1 LRDLKKKVLAAISFC
16 LTACITLSCLFGCG
30 GANNSN
36 DNVSGGDSNGSSNE
50 VVGGDSSNGGVDN
63 GTTDGDVGD
72 TTNKITVAD
81 TTFTGY
87 EFNQV
92 TATNSSVTFKSLS
105 LDSEVMQ
112 KYGVSGEGC
121 QVPITIASSKDGSL
135 MLYGTD
141 VASTYKSTDHGK
153 TWTMANKGLHSVG
166 NQMFAIDPI
175 NYNHVV
181 NLSYGGYINL
191 SFDGAETWETQY
203 DVYTQINDSGVEV
216 SKSTFNFNGHRYFWE
231 GLAIDPTSYSTT
243 LKYCT
248 DIYLSLLN
256 GRDTYSRT
264 NANKVTGQY
273 GVSNRTIGLYKS
285 TDGGKT
291 FAKISTDETDEKL
304 SDGIVKICDDG
315 RIFVGNQYGL
325 FEINSSGEIINSYLT
340 DSYKDGYK
348 ADGTLLYVK
357 ENSGITG
364 LDVVGNTIFAQT
376 WEGIYTIADGEVTK
390 ITTDTYRSTSWG
402 QFLTVSQTNPDHMIY
417 QYRQDV
423 NNAYLNDTAVSF
435 DGGKTW
441 TTATCN
447 NLATFTGSSWISR
460 EKVFIIDPSDDN
472 RVITF
477 GEDTLVFSDDGGK
490 TFLGC
495 SGISNIC
502 VGGRFNVNYYDS
514 NLMMFAAQ
522 DYTGAISYDGGK
534 TWRKLSVKD
543 KNGNSLYGIH
553 LYCGFA
559 SDKNT
564 LWGWNSEAWKSGYY
578 LVVSHDGGYTWEDT
592 GILGVSPNGSQAGL
606 NPFQS
611 FNNPNTIFA
620 GAYISHDNG
629 YTWNKMDGCTTVY
642 TANYSGKHE
651 LYGTNENGNLVVS
664 YDDGDSW
671 EKLTD
676 GNLCTAK
683 DINSNSINIQSEYIM
698 DLAYDFVGG
707 YIYIL
712 DNVNYITKSGSSV
725 SYNFLYKMDLS
736 DKSYKTLSPLRDTS
750 GYTTFSSIAID
761 PNSTNVLYVSG
772 GGSYFLSATGIQR
785 SIDGGE
791 SWQNLTYSNNDN
803 FPTVATN
810 AGGYEAG
817 CVRVVPTTGEVIIAC
832 GCYGIE
838 KFNPPYDNAK
848 LTNVTPTHTIKYVYD
863 GEVVN
868 TATIINNNVHNYVYT
883 KSELSFVSWFKD
895 QALTQEFANGEKVYC
910 SLVLY
915 AKMAESQKVNFF
927 VGDEIVKTIDIQ
939 DWSVMY
945 KVVPQPEREGYIFA
959 GWYTDK
965 TLTEQANIKD
975 LTNDTNVYAGFY
987 LATENILEV
996 DRMDDGV
1003 AINYSSGKIG
1013 NHNWITNDEDASD
1026 RSIVI
1031 PVDKN
1036 STYFVTFTMD
1046 TRFRF
1051 ALTSSSQFWI
1061 QNKVP
1066 YLEIDEDD
1074 NNDTTSANKQIYK
1087 TFETGNN
1094 RMLMIHYWSATSDK
1108 DFLEVKSTIKIY
1120 KLADTTLYL

>member
-1 LRDLKKKVLAAISFC
+1 MYLKKRVLAAISFC
-16 LTACITLSCLFGCG
+16 LSACIALSCLFGCN
-30 GANNSN
+30 GASNSNNNNSG
-36 DNVSGGDSNGSSNE
+36 DNNAPGGE
-50 VVGGDSSNGGVDN
+50 VGGDNGSDN
-63 GTTDGDVGD
+63 GDITEE
-72 TTNKITVAD
+72 ITVAD
-81 TTFTGY
+81 TAFNGY
-87 EFNQV
+87 DFNQV
-92 TATNSSVTFKSLS
+92 TATNSSVTFESVS
-105 LDSEVMQ
+105 LDSEIMQ
-112 KYGVSGEGC
+112 KYGVCGEGC

-166 NQMFAIDPI
+166 NQMFAIDPV

-191 SFDGAETWETQY
+191 SFDGAETWETQSN
-203 DVYTQINDSGVEV
+203 VYTVINDSGVEV
-216 SKSTFNFNGHRYFWE
+216 SKSTFNFNGHRYYWE
-231 GLAIDPTSYSTT
+231 GLAIDPTSYSEQ
-243 LKYCT
+243 LNYCT

-256 GRDTYSRT
+256 DRDTYSRT
-264 NANKVTGQY
+264 NANKATGQY
-273 GVSNRTIGLYKS
+273 GVSDRTIGLYKS
-285 TDGGKT
+285 FDGGKT
-291 FAKISTDETDEKL
+291 FAKISTDETDAQL
-304 SDGIVKICDDG
+304 SDGILKITDG
-315 RIFVGNQYGL
+315 GAIFIGNQYGL
-325 FEINSSGEIINSYLT
+325 FEVDNGGNIVNSYLT
-340 DSYKDGYK
+340 DSYKEGYK

-364 LDVVGNTIFAQT
+364 LDVVGDTIYAQT
-376 WEGIYTIADGEVTK
+376 WEGIYTIVGGVVTK
-390 ITTDTYRSTSWG
+390 ITDDATYKTTSWG
-402 QFLTVSQTNPDHMIY
+402 QFLTVSQTNPQHMIY

-460 EKVFIIDPSDDN
+460 EKVFIIDPSNDN

-502 VGGRFNVNYYDS
+502 VGGRFSVNYYDPD
-514 NLMMFAAQ
+514 LMMFAAQ

-534 TWRKLSVKD
+534 TWRKLSIKD

-564 LWGWNSEAWKSGYY
+564 MWGWNSQAWKSGYY

-611 FNNPNTIFA
+611 YNNPNTLFA
-620 GAYISHDNG
+620 GSYISHDNG
-629 YTWNKMDGCTTVY
+629 YTWNQMVGCTTVY
-642 TANYSGKHE
+642 TANYSGEHE
-651 LYGTNENGNLVVS
+651 LYGANEEGNLVVS
-664 YDDGDSW
+664 YDDGDTW
-671 EKLTD
+671 TKLTD
-676 GNLCTAK
+676 GYLCTPK
-683 DINSNSINIQSEYIM
+683 DINSSSINIKSEYII
-698 DLAYDFVGG
+698 DLAYDFEGG

-725 SYNFLYKMDLS
+725 SYNFLYKMNLS

-791 SWQNLTYSNNDN
+791 TWQNLTYSNNQN

-838 KFNPPYDNAK
+838 KFNPPYDSAK
-848 LTNVTPTHTIKYVYD
+848 LSNITPTHTIKYVYD

-868 TATIINNNVHNYVYT
+868 TATIRNNNVHNYVYT
-883 KSELSFVSWFKD
+883 KSGLSFVSWYKD
-895 QALTQEFANGEKVYC
+895 EALTQEFANGEKVYA
-910 SLVLY
+910 SMVLY
-915 AKMAESQKVNFF
+915 AKMADSQKVNFY
-927 VGDEIVKTIDIQ
+927 VGDDILKTIDIEN
-939 DWSVMY
+939 WSVMY
-945 KVVPQPEREGYIFA
+945 GNVPQPEREGYIFA
-959 GWYTDK
+959 GWYADK
-965 TLTEQANIKD
+965 TLTEQVNIKD
-975 LTNDTNVYAGFY
+975 LTKDTDVYAGFY
-987 LATENILEV
+987 AATQNILEV
-996 DRMDDGV
+996 DRTDDGV
-1003 AINYSSGKIG
+1003 AIDYSSGKIG
-1013 NHNWITNDEDASD
+1013 NHNWVTNDGDAKD

-1036 STYFVTFTMD
+1036 STYLVTITMD

-1066 YLEIDEDD
+1066 YLEIDDDD

-1087 TFETGNN
+1087 TFETGDN
-1094 RMLMIHYWSATSDK
+1094 RMLMIHYWSSTSDK

-1120 KLADTTLYL
+1120 KLTDTTLYL